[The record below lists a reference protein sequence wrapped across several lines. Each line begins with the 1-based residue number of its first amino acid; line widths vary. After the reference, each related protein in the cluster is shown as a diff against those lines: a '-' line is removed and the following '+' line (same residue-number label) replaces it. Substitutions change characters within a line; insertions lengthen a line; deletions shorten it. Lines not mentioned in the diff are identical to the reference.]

1 MKSVIEKI
9 LDKFVNNDIG
19 KMKILKYL
27 DTITTDIDQQI
38 CILYETLHES
48 SKNKTKFLDLL
59 KKKEF
64 LYHHSSFHDIKRILN
79 EEEFFLKNPPVI
91 EDGIIECRKC
101 HSNKTYS
108 YAKQTRA
115 SDEGTSV
122 FVTCGECQ
130 FKFRL

>member
-1 MKSVIEKI
+1 MKIEKI
-9 LDKFVNNDIG
+9 LDKFVNNEIV
-19 KMKILKYL
+19 KSKILKYL
-27 DTITTDIDQQI
+27 NTITSDMNEQI
-38 CILYETLHES
+38 CILYETIYAS
-48 SKNKTKFLDLL
+48 SKNKTTFLDLL

-64 LYHHSSFHDIKRILN
+64 LYHHSHFHDLKKTLQD
-79 EEEFFLKNPPVI
+79 EEFFLKNPPTI

-122 FVTCGECQ
+122 FVTCSQCQ